1 MMTDLKKMSKA
12 ELKQYL
18 SAHRNNDEAFSQGL
32 EELMSRRDPNAKIYP
47 YDMPP
52 REVEAILR
60 EQIEKKQS

>member
-1 MMTDLKKMSKA
+1 MMTDLKKMSKT

-32 EELMSRRDPNAKIYP
+32 EELMSRRDPNAKTYP

-52 REVEAILR
+52 KEVEAILR
-60 EQIEKKQS
+60 EQIEKKPG